1 MELRVDPTAIQAYAD
16 DLRQHATDADAI
28 RRYADTYTAFGWHEE
43 GLINI
48 FWQAHRTFADQ
59 VSHALAHLHELL
71 TASQL
76 ELTKVAMFYRLCDR
90 VTAARLDRAYPSVPR
105 SSPAIAATE

>member
-16 DLRQHATDADAI
+16 DLRQHATDAGAI
-28 RRYADTYTAFGWHEE
+28 RRYAATYTAFGWHEE

-59 VSHALAHLHELL
+59 VSHTLAHLHELL

-76 ELTKVAMFYRLCDR
+76 ELAKVAMFYRLCDR
-90 VTAARLDRAYPSVPR
+90 VTAARLDRAYPCVPR